1 MDMGGQ
7 PFLIVEFPQ
16 SDTPLAAFTLHV
28 PGSTVDLISEPAVLQ
43 GDDLVHPS
51 VVLIRG
57 APVTEVNALL
67 QRLAMLWDIEAIERD
82 DARRSWMGRMRIKD
96 SMVVHDAGAQVVIQ
110 FQHRF
115 GAPWTHIEQG
125 MVHLRARVTDSSQ
138 ADILADQMRRYFA
151 KAGVD
156 AQVELREISAKDYG
170 VWDELVQRA
179 IGLSP

>member
-1 MDMGGQ
+1 MGSQ
-7 PFLIVEFPQ
+7 PFLIIEYPQ
-16 SDTPLAAFTLHV
+16 QDTPLASFTANV
-28 PGSTVDLISEPAVLQ
+28 PGSSVDLISEPPVVQ
-43 GDDLVHPS
+43 GEDLVHPS

-57 APVTEVNALL
+57 APKAQLDALL
-67 QRLAMLWDIEAIERD
+67 KRLAGIYAIEPIERD
-82 DARRSWMGRMRIKD
+82 DAAGSWTGRMRVKE
-96 SMVVHDAGAQVVIQ
+96 SMFVHNAGAQVIVQ

-125 MVHLRARVTDSSQ
+125 MVHLRARVPDASQ
-138 ADILADQMRRYFA
+138 ADVLADQMRRYFA

>member
-1 MDMGGQ
+1 MGS

-28 PGSTVDLISEPAVLQ
+28 PGATVDLISEPTVLQ
-43 GDDLVHPS
+43 GDDLIHPS

-57 APVTEVNALL
+57 APAADVDALL
-67 QRLAMLWDIEAIERD
+67 KRMAILWDIETIERD
-82 DARRSWMGRMRIKD
+82 ESKRSWMGRMRIKD
-96 SMVVHDAGAQVVIQ
+96 SIMVHDPGAQVIMQ

-125 MVHLRARVTDSSQ
+125 TVHLRARVGDASQ
-138 ADILADQMRRYFA
+138 ADVLADQMLRYFA